1 MSGVASTQRCPQC
14 GATVPVLPSYSTWC
28 ECGWNLVAPS
38 RDEPKPRVGR
48 LSASL
53 GRRLNDRL
61 AEEVAAIERVESRLT
76 AARVGAYA
84 VAALVYVL
92 TVALA
97 VGGVLLVVVTF
108 PNIAGGLLG
117 FLITASAVLMR
128 PRLGSLPDVDLV
140 GREDA
145 PALYAL
151 ADEVAAALGTRTV
164 DAIAIDHTFNASW
177 SIVGLR
183 RRRLLMLGLPLLAA
197 LEPPERVAVM
207 AHELAHA
214 RNGDATR
221 GLLVGSSIRGLG
233 QLYLLL
239 APGHEE
245 GVIAWVLTRIYW
257 LLSRPV
263 LALLLLQLHL
273 ALRDAQR
280 AEYLADA
287 MAAEVAG
294 TDAVIG
300 THEKLLLEPLLYA
313 AVGTAARAAAAER
326 VDAFDELNAAIVV
339 VPARERERRRRIAR
353 LEEARLDDTHPPT
366 ARRIELLERRPRQ
379 AGRVVAGDDRAAA
392 VDEELRRLRPCL
404 QARLVDDFRDALF
417 YG

>member
-1 MSGVASTQRCPQC
+1 MAGVASTQRCPQC

-28 ECGWNLVAPS
+28 ECGWNLAPPA
-38 RDEPKPRVGR
+38 RDEPSSRLAR

-53 GRRLNDRL
+53 GRRLGDQMAQELASTERL
-61 AEEVAAIERVESRLT
+61 QPRLT
-76 AARVGAYA
+76 AARVGAYL
-84 VAALVYVL
+84 VAAFVYAL
-92 TVALA
+92 TIALA
-97 VGGVLLVVVTF
+97 VGGVLLFLLTF
-108 PNIAGGLLG
+108 PHIAGGLAG
-117 FLITASAVLMR
+117 FLMTASAVLMR
-128 PRLGSLPDVDLV
+128 PRLGSLPDEELV
-140 GREDA
+140 RRDEA
-145 PALYAL
+145 PALYGL
-151 ADEVAAALGTRTV
+151 AHEVADALGTPRV

-183 RRRLLMLGLPLLAA
+183 RRRLLTLGLPLLAA
-197 LEPPERVAVM
+197 LEPAERVAAI
-207 AHELAHA
+207 AHELAHG

-221 GLLVGSSIRGLG
+221 GLLVGSSIRGLA

-239 APGHEE
+239 SPAEDD

-294 TDAVIG
+294 TDAMIG

-313 AVGTAARAAAAER
+313 AVGRAARAASNER
-326 VDAFDELNAAIVV
+326 VDAFDELAATISR
-339 VPARERERRRRIAR
+339 VPERERERRRRIAR
-353 LEEARLDDTHPPT
+353 LEEARLDATHPPT
-366 ARRIELLERRPRQ
+366 AKRIELLARRPAH
-379 AGRVVAGDDRAAA
+379 AGRVAATGQRTA
-392 VDEELRRLRPCL
+392 AIDEELRGRRRVL
-404 QARLVDDFRDALF
+404 QARLVDEFRDAL
-417 YG
+417 YY

>member
-1 MSGVASTQRCPQC
+1 
-14 GATVPVLPSYSTWC
+14 
-28 ECGWNLVAPS
+28 
-38 RDEPKPRVGR
+38 
-48 LSASL
+48 
-53 GRRLNDRL
+53 
-61 AEEVAAIERVESRLT
+61 
-76 AARVGAYA
+76 
-84 VAALVYVL
+84 
-92 TVALA
+92 
-97 VGGVLLVVVTF
+97 
-108 PNIAGGLLG
+108 
-117 FLITASAVLMR
+117 MR
-128 PRLGSLPDVDLV
+128 PRLGSLPDEELV
-140 GREDA
+140 RRDEA
-145 PALYAL
+145 PALYGL
-151 ADEVAAALGTRTV
+151 ADEVADALGTPRV

-183 RRRLLMLGLPLLAA
+183 RRRLLTLGLPLLAA
-197 LEPPERVAVM
+197 LQPAERVAVI
-207 AHELAHA
+207 AHELAHG

-239 APGHEE
+239 SPHDED
-245 GVIAWVLTRIYW
+245 GVIAWVLTRMYW

-294 TDAVIG
+294 TDALIG

-313 AVGTAARAAAAER
+313 AVGTAARAAPAER
-326 VDAFDELNAAIVV
+326 LDAFDELSAAIAN

-366 ARRIELLERRPRQ
+366 ARRIELLERRPEH
-379 AGRVVAGDDRAAA
+379 AGLVLAGEERATAI
-392 VDEELRRLRPCL
+392 DQELRGRRRAL
-404 QARLVDDFRDALF
+404 QARLVDDFRDALY